1 MKAIMISWSDFSDLM
16 NDILSSGQGSG
27 DMTGWH
33 EEQLKDLFDKVHAND
48 VGTFV
53 NRYYA
58 DIEPCEVL
66 GGELS
71 YIGGLIDSTVVS
83 KITFVAN

>member
-1 MKAIMISWSDFSDLM
+1 MKAIMISWSDFSDQM
-16 NDILSSGQGSG
+16 NDILSSGQGDVMS
-27 DMTGWH
+27 GWH
-33 EEQLKDLFDKVHAND
+33 EDQLKELFGNVHAND

-58 DIEPCEVL
+58 DIEPSEVL